1 MLNMT
6 DTETLDRSM
15 NLRPCLAVI
24 WNLQVSLIL
33 KMIAGTIFLQ
43 NYYLQFQ
50 LPYTAILHDYLIVK
64 IENLAVFYKIYHKNC
79 PHVHKWFLSL
89 SGIHLAE

>member
-33 KMIAGTIFLQ
+33 KMIAGFQQSLIQQQGLQSMADTKGDEKGTDFL
-43 NYYLQFQ
+43 
-50 LPYTAILHDYLIVK
+50 
-64 IENLAVFYKIYHKNC
+64 
-79 PHVHKWFLSL
+79 
-89 SGIHLAE
+89 HLARRLPSAVSQIQLCH